1 MIDGLLNESSIK
13 EMKRKTQK
21 TVFAGALI
29 MLLMMG
35 SGTAF
40 SQCTEVVWPESP
52 ELRAKAEE
60 SKVLYE
66 DAIKTGQL
74 PELKRAVKPFNWMIE
89 NIPNHHISL
98 YIQGIELFDKLS
110 TLEKAPEKRKA
121 YIDSLML
128 IYDMRIKNCGDEAN
142 VFNRKALSFVK
153 YNANAQPVETLQ
165 MLDKA
170 FELSGNDILEST
182 IVPYFHVVRLNF
194 LNKKIT
200 EDDVLTRYD
209 KLIELVDAKIQKA
222 QSEGKPVDKLQKMK
236 EDLEQLLLATVTINC
251 DIVRSKF
258 VPKFKANPNDIDM
271 AKKIFTFML
280 KDKCTDDPVWLEA
293 AEAVYNSGE
302 KNCGLAKN
310 LGIIH
315 LSKEN
320 YEKAEQF
327 LKEAQGICTDGPDKA
342 EVLIYLGSMEAKKG
356 NRSGA
361 REFYRQAANAD
372 AGSAKQ
378 AFEKIGDLYLNSFD
392 ICKKLVSKVQDRLVY
407 LIAYDYYAKAG
418 DTKKMAIAKEG
429 FPSKEEIFTENIE
442 NGSRVTVNCWIN
454 ESTTIRTR
462 D

>member
-1 MIDGLLNESSIK
+1 
-13 EMKRKTQK
+13 MKLKTQR
-21 TVFAGALI
+21 TVFAGALF
-29 MLLMMG
+29 MLAMVV

-40 SQCTEVVWPESP
+40 SQCTEVVWPDTP
-52 ELRAKAEE
+52 EGKAKAEE

-74 PELKRAVKPFNWMIE
+74 AELKRAIKPFNWMLE
-89 NIPNHHISL
+89 NVPNHHISL
-98 YIQGIELFDKLS
+98 YIQGIDLFDKLS
-110 TLEKAPEKRKA
+110 TLEKTPQKKQA

-128 IYDMRIKNCGDEAN
+128 IYDLRVKNCGDEAN
-142 VFNRKALSFVK
+142 VINRKALSFVK
-153 YNANAQPVETLQ
+153 FNANAKPVETLQ

-170 FELSGNDILEST
+170 FELSGNDVLEST

-200 EDDVLTRYD
+200 EDEVLTRYD
-209 KLIELVDAKIQKA
+209 KVIELVDAKIQKA

-258 VPKFKANPNDIDM
+258 VPKFKANPNDIEM

-280 KDKCTDDPVWLEA
+280 KDKCTDDPIWLEA

-327 LKEAQGICTDGPDKA
+327 LKEAQGQCTEGADKG
-342 EVLIYLGSMEAKKG
+342 EILIYLGSLEAKKG

-361 REFYRQAANAD
+361 REFYRQAASAD
-372 AGSAKQ
+372 AASAKQ
-378 AFEKIGDLYLNSFD
+378 AYEKIGDLYIGSFD
-392 ICKKLVSKVQDRLVY
+392 ACKKLVSKVQDRLVY

-418 DTKKMAIAKEG
+418 ESRKMAIAKEG
-429 FPSKEEIFTENIE
+429 FPSKEEIFTENVE
-442 NGSRVTVNCWIN
+442 NGSRATVNCWIN

>member
-1 MIDGLLNESSIK
+1 
-13 EMKRKTQK
+13 MKRKTQK
-21 TVFAGALI
+21 TVFAGALV
-29 MLLMMG
+29 LLFMIS
-35 SGTAF
+35 SGAAF

-74 PELKRAVKPFNWMIE
+74 AELKKAIKPFNWMVE
-89 NIPNHHISL
+89 NVPNHHISL
-98 YIQGIELFDKLS
+98 YIQGIELFDKLA
-110 TLEKAPEKRKA
+110 TLEKNADKKKA
-121 YIDSLML
+121 YIDSLMI
-128 IYDMRIKNCGDEAN
+128 IYDLRIKTCGDEAN

-153 YNANAQPVETLQ
+153 HNANAQPVETLEI
-165 MLDKA
+165 LDKA
-170 FELSGNDILEST
+170 FEMNGNNILEST

-194 LNKKIT
+194 LNKKVS

-209 KLIELVDAKIQKA
+209 KLVEIVDAKIQDA
-222 QSEGKPVDKLQKMK
+222 QSKGKPVDKLQKMK
-236 EDLEQLLLATVTINC
+236 EDLEQLLLNTITINC

-258 VPKFKANPNDIDM
+258 VPKFKANPNDIDI
-271 AKKIFTFML
+271 ARKIFTFML

-320 YEKAEQF
+320 YDKAEKF
-327 LKEAQGICTDGPDKA
+327 LKEAQSICTEGSDKA
-342 EVLIYLGSMEAKKG
+342 EILLYLGSVEARKG

-361 REFYRQAANAD
+361 REFYRQAAAAD
-372 AGSAKQ
+372 AGTAKQ
-378 AFEKIGDLYLNSFD
+378 AYEKIGDLYLNSFD
-392 ICKKLVSKVQDRLVY
+392 VCKKLESRVTDRLVY

-418 DTKKMAIAKEG
+418 DSKKMAIAKDG

-442 NGSRVTVNCWIN
+442 NGSKVTVGCWIQ
-454 ESTTIRTR
+454 EATTIRTR

>member
-1 MIDGLLNESSIK
+1 
-13 EMKRKTQK
+13 MKRKTQK
-21 TVFAGALI
+21 TVFAGALV
-29 MLLMMG
+29 LLFMIT
-35 SGTAF
+35 SGAAF

-74 PELKRAVKPFNWMIE
+74 AELKKAIKPFNWMVE
-89 NIPNHHISL
+89 NVPNHHISL
-98 YIQGIELFDKLS
+98 YIQGIELFDKLA
-110 TLEKAPEKRKA
+110 TLEKNADKKKA
-121 YIDSLML
+121 YIDSLMI
-128 IYDMRIKNCGDEAN
+128 IYDLRIKTCGDEAN

-153 YNANAQPVETLQ
+153 HNANAQPVETLEI
-165 MLDKA
+165 LDKA
-170 FELSGNDILEST
+170 FEMNGNNILEST

-194 LNKKIT
+194 LNKKVS

-209 KLIELVDAKIQKA
+209 KLIEIVDAKIQDA
-222 QSEGKPVDKLQKMK
+222 QSKGKPVDKLQKMK
-236 EDLEQLLLATVTINC
+236 EDLEQLLLNTVTINC

-258 VPKFKANPNDIDM
+258 VPKFKANPNDIDI

-320 YEKAEQF
+320 YDKAEKF
-327 LKEAQGICTDGPDKA
+327 LKEAQSICTEGSDKA
-342 EVLIYLGSMEAKKG
+342 EILLYLGSVEARKG

-361 REFYRQAANAD
+361 REFYRQAAAAD
-372 AGSAKQ
+372 AGTAKQ
-378 AFEKIGDLYLNSFD
+378 AYEKIGDLYLNSFD
-392 ICKKLVSKVQDRLVY
+392 VCKKLESRVTDRLVY

-418 DTKKMAIAKEG
+418 DSKKMAIAKDG

-442 NGSRVTVNCWIN
+442 SGTKVTVGCWIN
-454 ESTTIRTR
+454 EATTIRTR

>member
-1 MIDGLLNESSIK
+1 
-13 EMKRKTQK
+13 
-21 TVFAGALI
+21 
-29 MLLMMG
+29 
-35 SGTAF
+35 
-40 SQCTEVVWPESP
+40 
-52 ELRAKAEE
+52 
-60 SKVLYE
+60 
-66 DAIKTGQL
+66 
-74 PELKRAVKPFNWMIE
+74 MIE
-89 NIPNHHISL
+89 NVPNHHISL
-98 YIQGIELFDKLS
+98 YIQGLELFDKLA

-128 IYDMRIKNCGDEAN
+128 IYDLRIKNCGDEAN

-153 YNANAQPVETLQ
+153 FNANAQPVETLQ

-170 FELSGNDILEST
+170 FELNGNDILEST

-236 EDLEQLLLATVTINC
+236 EDLEALLLATVTINC

-258 VPKFKANPNDIDM
+258 VPKFKANPDDIEM

-280 KDKCTDDPVWLEA
+280 KDKCTDDPIWLEA
-293 AEAVYNSGE
+293 AEVVYKNE

-310 LGIIH
+310 IGILH
-315 LSKEN
+315 LSREN
-320 YEKAEQF
+320 YEQAEQF
-327 LKEAQGICTDGPDKA
+327 LKEAQELCTEGADKG
-342 EVLIYLGSMEAKKG
+342 EVLLYLGSLENKKG
-356 NRSGA
+356 NRSAA
-361 REFYRQAANAD
+361 REYYRQAASAD
-372 AGSAKQ
+372 GASAKE
-378 AFEKIGDLYLNSFD
+378 AYEKIGDLYISSFD
-392 ICKKLVSKVQDRLVY
+392 ACKKLVSKVQDRLVY

-418 DTKKMAIAKEG
+418 ETKKMAIAKEG

-442 NGSRVTVNCWIN
+442 NGSRATVNCWIN

>member
-1 MIDGLLNESSIK
+1 
-13 EMKRKTQK
+13 MKRKTQK
-21 TVFAGALI
+21 TVFAGALV
-29 MLLMMG
+29 LLFMIT
-35 SGTAF
+35 SGAAF

-74 PELKRAVKPFNWMIE
+74 AELKKAIKPFNWMVE
-89 NIPNHHISL
+89 NVPNHHISL
-98 YIQGIELFDKLS
+98 YIQGIELFDKLA
-110 TLEKAPEKRKA
+110 TLEKNADKKKA
-121 YIDSLML
+121 YIDSLMI
-128 IYDMRIKNCGDEAN
+128 IYDLRIKTCGDEAN

-153 YNANAQPVETLQ
+153 HNANAQPVETLEI
-165 MLDKA
+165 LDKA
-170 FELSGNDILEST
+170 FEMNGNNILEST

-194 LNKKIT
+194 LNKKVS

-209 KLIELVDAKIQKA
+209 KLIEIVDAKIQDA
-222 QSEGKPVDKLQKMK
+222 QSKGKPVDKLQKMK
-236 EDLEQLLLATVTINC
+236 EDLEQLLLNTVPINC

-258 VPKFKANPNDIDM
+258 VPKFKANPNDIDI

-320 YEKAEQF
+320 YDKAEKF
-327 LKEAQGICTDGPDKA
+327 LKEAQSICTEGSDKA
-342 EVLIYLGSMEAKKG
+342 EILLYLGSVEARKG

-361 REFYRQAANAD
+361 REFYRQAAAAD
-372 AGSAKQ
+372 AGTAKQ
-378 AFEKIGDLYLNSFD
+378 AYEKIGDLYLNSFD
-392 ICKKLVSKVQDRLVY
+392 VCKKLESRVTDRLVY

-418 DTKKMAIAKEG
+418 DSKKMAIAKDG

-442 NGSRVTVNCWIN
+442 SGTKVTVGCWIQ
-454 ESTTIRTR
+454 EATTIRTR

>member
-1 MIDGLLNESSIK
+1 
-13 EMKRKTQK
+13 MKRKTQK
-21 TVFAGALI
+21 TVFAGALV
-29 MLLMMG
+29 LLFMIT
-35 SGTAF
+35 SGAAF

-74 PELKRAVKPFNWMIE
+74 AELKKAIKPFNWMVE
-89 NIPNHHISL
+89 NVPNHHISL
-98 YIQGIELFDKLS
+98 YIQGIELFDKLA
-110 TLEKAPEKRKA
+110 TLEKNADKKKA
-121 YIDSLML
+121 YIDSLMI
-128 IYDMRIKNCGDEAN
+128 IYDLRIKTCGDEAN

-153 YNANAQPVETLQ
+153 HNANAQPVETLEI
-165 MLDKA
+165 LDKA
-170 FELSGNDILEST
+170 FEMNGNNILEST

-194 LNKKIT
+194 LNKKVS

-209 KLIELVDAKIQKA
+209 KLIEIVDAKIQDA
-222 QSEGKPVDKLQKMK
+222 QSKGKPVDKLQKMK
-236 EDLEQLLLATVTINC
+236 EDLEQLLLNTITINC

-258 VPKFKANPNDIDM
+258 VPKFKANPNDIDI
-271 AKKIFTFML
+271 ARKIFTFML

-320 YEKAEQF
+320 YDKAEKF
-327 LKEAQGICTDGPDKA
+327 LKEAQSICTEGSDKA
-342 EVLIYLGSMEAKKG
+342 EILLYLGSVEARKG

-361 REFYRQAANAD
+361 REFYRQAAAAD
-372 AGSAKQ
+372 AGTAKQ
-378 AFEKIGDLYLNSFD
+378 AYEKIGDLYLNSFD
-392 ICKKLVSKVQDRLVY
+392 VCKKLESRVTDRLVY

-418 DTKKMAIAKEG
+418 DSKKMAIAKDG

-442 NGSRVTVNCWIN
+442 NGSKVTVGCWIQ
-454 ESTTIRTR
+454 EATTIRTR

>member
-1 MIDGLLNESSIK
+1 
-13 EMKRKTQK
+13 MKRKTQK
-21 TVFAGALI
+21 TVFAGALV
-29 MLLMMG
+29 LLFMIT
-35 SGTAF
+35 SGAAF

-74 PELKRAVKPFNWMIE
+74 AELKKAIKPFNWMVE
-89 NIPNHHISL
+89 NVPNHHISL
-98 YIQGIELFDKLS
+98 YIQGIELFDKLA
-110 TLEKAPEKRKA
+110 TLEKNADKKKA
-121 YIDSLML
+121 YIDSLMI
-128 IYDMRIKNCGDEAN
+128 IYDLRIKTCGDEAN

-153 YNANAQPVETLQ
+153 HNANAQPVETLEI
-165 MLDKA
+165 LDKA
-170 FELSGNDILEST
+170 FEMNGNNILEST

-194 LNKKIT
+194 LNKKVS

-209 KLIELVDAKIQKA
+209 KLIEIVDAKIQDA
-222 QSEGKPVDKLQKMK
+222 QSKGKPVDKLQKMK
-236 EDLEQLLLATVTINC
+236 EDLEQLLLNTVPINC

-258 VPKFKANPNDIDM
+258 VPKFKANPNDIDI

-320 YEKAEQF
+320 YDKAEKF
-327 LKEAQGICTDGPDKA
+327 LKEAQSICTEGSDKA
-342 EVLIYLGSMEAKKG
+342 EILLYLGSVEARKG

-361 REFYRQAANAD
+361 REFYRQAAAAD
-372 AGSAKQ
+372 AGTAKQ
-378 AFEKIGDLYLNSFD
+378 AYEKIGDLYLNSFD
-392 ICKKLVSKVQDRLVY
+392 VCKKLESRVTDRLVY

-418 DTKKMAIAKEG
+418 DSKKMAIAKDG

-442 NGSRVTVNCWIN
+442 SGTKVTVGCWIN
-454 ESTTIRTR
+454 EATTIRTR

>member
-1 MIDGLLNESSIK
+1 
-13 EMKRKTQK
+13 MKRKTQK
-21 TVFAGALI
+21 TVFAGALV
-29 MLLMMG
+29 LLFMIT
-35 SGTAF
+35 SGAAF

-74 PELKRAVKPFNWMIE
+74 AELKKAIKPFNWMVE
-89 NIPNHHISL
+89 NVPNHHISL
-98 YIQGIELFDKLS
+98 YIQGIELFDKLA
-110 TLEKAPEKRKA
+110 TLEKNADKKKA
-121 YIDSLML
+121 YIDSLMI
-128 IYDMRIKNCGDEAN
+128 IYDLRIKTCGDEAN

-153 YNANAQPVETLQ
+153 HNANAQPVETLEI
-165 MLDKA
+165 LDKA
-170 FELSGNDILEST
+170 FEMNGNNILEST

-194 LNKKIT
+194 LNKKVS

-209 KLIELVDAKIQKA
+209 KLIEIVDAKIQDA
-222 QSEGKPVDKLQKMK
+222 QSKGKPVDKLQKMK
-236 EDLEQLLLATVTINC
+236 EDLEQLLLNTVTINC

-258 VPKFKANPNDIDM
+258 VPKFKANPNDIDI
-271 AKKIFTFML
+271 ARKIFTFML

-320 YEKAEQF
+320 YDKAEKF
-327 LKEAQGICTDGPDKA
+327 LKEAQSICTEGSDKA
-342 EVLIYLGSMEAKKG
+342 EILLYLGSVEARKG

-361 REFYRQAANAD
+361 REFYRQAAAAD
-372 AGSAKQ
+372 AGTAKQ
-378 AFEKIGDLYLNSFD
+378 AYEKIGDLYLNSFD
-392 ICKKLVSKVQDRLVY
+392 VCKKLESRVTDRLVY

-418 DTKKMAIAKEG
+418 DSKKMAIAKDG

-442 NGSRVTVNCWIN
+442 NGSKVTVGCWIQ
-454 ESTTIRTR
+454 EATTIRTR

>member
-1 MIDGLLNESSIK
+1 
-13 EMKRKTQK
+13 MKRKTQK
-21 TVFAGALI
+21 TVFAGALV
-29 MLLMMG
+29 LLFMIT
-35 SGTAF
+35 SGAAF

-74 PELKRAVKPFNWMIE
+74 AELKKAIKPFNWMVE
-89 NIPNHHISL
+89 NVPNHHISL
-98 YIQGIELFDKLS
+98 YIQGIELFDKLA
-110 TLEKAPEKRKA
+110 TLEKNADKKKA
-121 YIDSLML
+121 YIDSLMI
-128 IYDMRIKNCGDEAN
+128 IYDLRIKTCGDEAN

-153 YNANAQPVETLQ
+153 HNANAQPVETLEI
-165 MLDKA
+165 LDKA
-170 FELSGNDILEST
+170 FEMNGNNILEST

-194 LNKKIT
+194 LNKKVS

-209 KLIELVDAKIQKA
+209 KLIEIVDAKIQDA
-222 QSEGKPVDKLQKMK
+222 QSKGKPVDKLQKMK
-236 EDLEQLLLATVTINC
+236 EDLEQLLLNTVTINC

-258 VPKFKANPNDIDM
+258 VPKFKANPNDIDI

-320 YEKAEQF
+320 YDKAEKF
-327 LKEAQGICTDGPDKA
+327 LKEAQSICTEGSDKA
-342 EVLIYLGSMEAKKG
+342 EILLYLGSVEARKG

-361 REFYRQAANAD
+361 REFYRQAAAAD
-372 AGSAKQ
+372 AGTAKQ
-378 AFEKIGDLYLNSFD
+378 AYEKIGDLYLNSFD
-392 ICKKLVSKVQDRLVY
+392 VCKKLESRVTDRLVY

-418 DTKKMAIAKEG
+418 DSKKMAIAKDG

-442 NGSRVTVNCWIN
+442 NGSKVTVGCWIQ
-454 ESTTIRTR
+454 EATTIRTR

>member
-1 MIDGLLNESSIK
+1 
-13 EMKRKTQK
+13 MKRKTQK
-21 TVFAGALI
+21 TVFAGALV
-29 MLLMMG
+29 LLFMIT
-35 SGTAF
+35 SGAAF

-74 PELKRAVKPFNWMIE
+74 AELKKAIKPFNWMVE
-89 NIPNHHISL
+89 NVPNHHISL
-98 YIQGIELFDKLS
+98 YIQGIELFDKLA
-110 TLEKAPEKRKA
+110 TLEKNADKKKA
-121 YIDSLML
+121 YIDSLMI
-128 IYDMRIKNCGDEAN
+128 IYDLRIKTCGDEAK

-153 YNANAQPVETLQ
+153 HNANAQPVETLAI
-165 MLDKA
+165 LDKA
-170 FELSGNDILEST
+170 FEMNGNNILEST

-194 LNKKIT
+194 LNKKVS

-209 KLIELVDAKIQKA
+209 KLIELVDAKIQDA
-222 QSEGKPVDKLQKMK
+222 QSKGKPVDKLQKMK
-236 EDLEQLLLATVTINC
+236 EDLEQLLLNTITINC

-258 VPKFKANPNDIDM
+258 VPKFKANPNDIDI
-271 AKKIFTFML
+271 ARKIFTFML

-320 YEKAEQF
+320 YDKAEKF
-327 LKEAQGICTDGPDKA
+327 LKEAQSICTEGSDKA
-342 EVLIYLGSMEAKKG
+342 EILLYLGSVEARKG

-361 REFYRQAANAD
+361 REFYRQAAAAD
-372 AGSAKQ
+372 AGTAKQ
-378 AFEKIGDLYLNSFD
+378 AYEKIGDLYLNSFD
-392 ICKKLVSKVQDRLVY
+392 VCKKLESRVTDRLVY

-418 DTKKMAIAKEG
+418 DSKKMAIAKDG

-442 NGSRVTVNCWIN
+442 SGTKVTVGCWIN
-454 ESTTIRTR
+454 EATTIRTR

>member
-1 MIDGLLNESSIK
+1 
-13 EMKRKTQK
+13 MKRKTQK
-21 TVFAGALI
+21 TVFAGALV
-29 MLLMMG
+29 LLFMIS
-35 SGTAF
+35 SGAAF

-74 PELKRAVKPFNWMIE
+74 AELKKAIKPFNWMVE
-89 NIPNHHISL
+89 NVPNHHISL
-98 YIQGIELFDKLS
+98 YIQGIELFDKLA
-110 TLEKAPEKRKA
+110 TLEKNADKKKA
-121 YIDSLML
+121 YIDSLMI
-128 IYDMRIKNCGDEAN
+128 IYDLRIKTCGNEAN

-153 YNANAQPVETLQ
+153 HNANAQPVETLEI
-165 MLDKA
+165 LDKA
-170 FELSGNDILEST
+170 FEMNGKNILEST

-194 LNKKIT
+194 LNKKVS

-209 KLIELVDAKIQKA
+209 KLVEIVDAKIQDA
-222 QSEGKPVDKLQKMK
+222 QSKGKPVDKLQKMK
-236 EDLEQLLLATVTINC
+236 EDLEQLLLNTITINC

-258 VPKFKANPNDIDM
+258 VPKFKANPNDIDI
-271 AKKIFTFML
+271 ARKIFTFML

-320 YEKAEQF
+320 YDKAEKF
-327 LKEAQGICTDGPDKA
+327 LKEAQSICTEGSDKA
-342 EVLIYLGSMEAKKG
+342 EILLYLGSVEARKG

-361 REFYRQAANAD
+361 REFYRQAAAAD
-372 AGSAKQ
+372 AGTAKQ
-378 AFEKIGDLYLNSFD
+378 AYEKIGDLYLNSFD
-392 ICKKLVSKVQDRLVY
+392 VCKKLESRVTDRLVS

-418 DTKKMAIAKEG
+418 DSKKMAIAKDG

-442 NGSRVTVNCWIN
+442 NGSKVTVGCWIQ
-454 ESTTIRTR
+454 EATTIRTR

>member
-1 MIDGLLNESSIK
+1 
-13 EMKRKTQK
+13 MKRKTQK
-21 TVFAGALI
+21 TVFAGALV
-29 MLLMMG
+29 LLFMIS
-35 SGTAF
+35 SGAAF

-74 PELKRAVKPFNWMIE
+74 AELKKAIKPFNWMVE
-89 NIPNHHISL
+89 NVPNHHISL
-98 YIQGIELFDKLS
+98 YIQGIELFDKLA
-110 TLEKAPEKRKA
+110 TLEKNADKKKA
-121 YIDSLML
+121 YIDSLMI
-128 IYDMRIKNCGDEAN
+128 IYDLRIKTCGDEAN

-153 YNANAQPVETLQ
+153 HNANAQPVETLEI
-165 MLDKA
+165 LDKA
-170 FELSGNDILEST
+170 FEMNGNNILEST

-194 LNKKIT
+194 LNKKVS

-209 KLIELVDAKIQKA
+209 KLIEIVDAKIQDA
-222 QSEGKPVDKLQKMK
+222 QSKGKPVDKLQKMK
-236 EDLEQLLLATVTINC
+236 EDLEQLLLNTVTINC

-258 VPKFKANPNDIDM
+258 VPKFKANPNDIDI

-320 YEKAEQF
+320 YDKAEKF
-327 LKEAQGICTDGPDKA
+327 LKEAQSICTEGSDKA
-342 EVLIYLGSMEAKKG
+342 EILLYLGSVEARKG

-361 REFYRQAANAD
+361 REFYRQAAAAD
-372 AGSAKQ
+372 AGTAKQ
-378 AFEKIGDLYLNSFD
+378 AYEKIGDLYLNSFD
-392 ICKKLVSKVQDRLVY
+392 VCKKLESRVTDRLVY

-418 DTKKMAIAKEG
+418 DSKKMAIAKDG

-442 NGSRVTVNCWIN
+442 NGSKVTVGCWIQ
-454 ESTTIRTR
+454 EATTIRTR